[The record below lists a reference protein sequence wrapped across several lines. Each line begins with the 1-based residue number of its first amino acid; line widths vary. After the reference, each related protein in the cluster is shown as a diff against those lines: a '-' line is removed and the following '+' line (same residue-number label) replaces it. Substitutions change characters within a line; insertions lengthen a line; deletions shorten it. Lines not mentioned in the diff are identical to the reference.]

1 MARIFLFLAFLC
13 IMTTS
18 GMAMQSQDET
28 PKSTDDLFTIQL
40 RLENLDIFVS
50 LLGCGVYK
58 MNTYNITDAVNTYVS
73 LCQRYCS
80 FVAQKGRAAS
90 CFKEI
95 ADFKET
101 PEAQFVRVYRKL
113 KQYILTFSFKQQVT
127 RDKLLQELQSGDSL
141 LR

>member
-80 FVAQKGRAAS
+80 FVA
-90 CFKEI
+90 
-95 ADFKET
+95 
-101 PEAQFVRVYRKL
+101 
-113 KQYILTFSFKQQVT
+113 
-127 RDKLLQELQSGDSL
+127 
-141 LR
+141 